1 MTTVIRDNSLSML
14 LLNAYRGR
22 PLTFLRSH
30 ASCVHL
36 PGIARILRACTSSRT
51 QSPFSTDPAVV
62 PPGWISLDEPA
73 SLLHFYA
80 RTRARFQKGISRQVD
95 SFKQQRAAPTPESG
109 TSPSASGPAFELP
122 PHPFAFFWAL
132 QICPKQYCASL
143 DIRFVAVCQL
153 VNLRSES
160 LIRDQWH
167 KSAHVPKLPPH
178 WPL

>member
-22 PLTFLRSH
+22 PLTFLGSH
-30 ASCVHL
+30 ASCVHFL
-36 PGIARILRACTSSRT
+36 GSHASCVPALHHELNRSFR
-51 QSPFSTDPAVV
+51 PDPAVV

-73 SLLHFYA
+73 SLLHIYA
-80 RTRARFQKGISRQVD
+80 RTKARFQKGISRQVD
-95 SFKQQRAAPTPESG
+95 SFKQQRAAPTPESM
-109 TSPSASGPAFELP
+109 TRPSASGPAFELP

-143 DIRFVAVCQL
+143 DIRFLAVCQL